1 MGAAASTSSSSKP
14 EWMNIFNIMQLTK
27 YELTAFDEI
36 FRSVD
41 VENTGSIDV
50 GVMLNYLGIKNSFFS
65 ERIFIYDE
73 QCLGR
78 IDFFEFVLALWKF
91 CSFNKESMG
100 KIIMIIYLLCIYIH
114 IFLRNDY
121 SNIFISSSSYYYYYY
136 YYFLL

>member
-91 CSFNKESMG
+91 CSFNKESIG
-100 KIIMIIYLLCIYIH
+100 KNKSVIIILYIFHVYICFFFLL
-114 IFLRNDY
+114 NNY
-121 SNIFISSSSYYYYYY
+121 SNF
-136 YYFLL
+136 FFFF

>member
-1 MGAAASTSSSSKP
+1 MGAAASTSSPSSKP

-27 YELTAFDEI
+27 YELAAFDEI
-36 FRSVD
+36 FHSVD

-50 GVMLNYLGIKNSFFS
+50 DVMLNYLGIKNSFFS

-100 KIIMIIYLLCIYIH
+100 KNKNIIMIIYLLLYIIH
-114 IFLRNDY
+114 IF
-121 SNIFISSSSYYYYYY
+121 FTE
-136 YYFLL
+136 